1 MAEKNRDNNYTSF
14 AYKKQGEIQGTKAN
28 CDKLI
33 KIERKGEFFCM
44 TTQNSP
50 GIPP

>member
-1 MAEKNRDNNYTSF
+1 MAEKTVDSNYTSF
-14 AYKKQGEIQGTKAN
+14 AYKKQGEIRGIAAN

-33 KIERKGEFFCM
+33 KIESKGEFFCM